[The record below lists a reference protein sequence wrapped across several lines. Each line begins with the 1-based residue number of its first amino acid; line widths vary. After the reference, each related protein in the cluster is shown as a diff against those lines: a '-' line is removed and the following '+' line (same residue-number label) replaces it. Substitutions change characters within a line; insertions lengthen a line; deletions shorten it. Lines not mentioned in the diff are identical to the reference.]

1 VKDSR
6 PLPPFAREIDR
17 FDDLVMVY
25 CGQHAYEFA
34 RPNRPFRV
42 ASLAFPRR
50 ADPSAYRWPVR
61 GKQVLVFGK
70 DEPRAAIDALVMELL
85 QQGAYRVMTYCKREF
100 VDYDQRTRRRA

>member
-1 VKDSR
+1 
-6 PLPPFAREIDR
+6 
-17 FDDLVMVY
+17 
-25 CGQHAYEFA
+25 
-34 RPNRPFRV
+34 
-42 ASLAFPRR
+42 
-50 ADPSAYRWPVR
+50 VR